1 MIHRR
6 DEFRG
11 AQATIDK
18 VHQLAKDGKI
28 NLFTQYQMASV
39 KGDKNLESIDIKHDN
54 NEIKNLK
61 TDYVLGFFGL
71 IMQLGPIANWGLNI
85 DKKTIE
91 VDTEKFETNQK
102 GIYAVGDIC
111 NYPGKL
117 KLILSGFHEGAL
129 AARACFKLARP
140 NEKYRFEF
148 TTSSKTIKER
158 LGVKKVIELYS
169 ANTPNGKK
177 ISIMLEEIGYEYK
190 VINIDLNKGDQFKPE
205 FKKISPFSKIPVI
218 IDQDNNKNIFESGAI
233 LMYLAEQ
240 SGKFYDTKDRLEI
253 NQWLM
258 AQMGYVGPMLG
269 QHHQFHH
276 YNPGKSQFGE
286 ERYFKISKR
295 IYEELDERLSK
306 SRFLAGENY
315 TIADIGTFPWIARHE
330 WHDIGLKNY
339 KNLTRWYVEI
349 SEREAVKK
357 GFKFMNKDEVPPKP

>member
-1 MIHRR
+1 
-6 DEFRG
+6 
-11 AQATIDK
+11 
-18 VHQLAKDGKI
+18 
-28 NLFTQYQMASV
+28 
-39 KGDKNLESIDIKHDN
+39 
-54 NEIKNLK
+54 
-61 TDYVLGFFGL
+61 
-71 IMQLGPIANWGLNI
+71 
-85 DKKTIE
+85 
-91 VDTEKFETNQK
+91 
-102 GIYAVGDIC
+102 
-111 NYPGKL
+111 
-117 KLILSGFHEGAL
+117 
-129 AARACFKLARP
+129 
-140 NEKYRFEF
+140 
-148 TTSSKTIKER
+148 
-158 LGVKKVIELYS
+158 
-169 ANTPNGKK
+169 
-177 ISIMLEEIGYEYK
+177 MLEEIGYEYK

-205 FKKISPFSKIPVI
+205 FKKISPLSKIPVI

-295 IYEELDERLSK
+295 IYEELDARLSR
-306 SRFLAGENY
+306 SGFLAGENY

-330 WHDIGLKNY
+330 WHDIGLKDY

>member
-1 MIHRR
+1 
-6 DEFRG
+6 
-11 AQATIDK
+11 
-18 VHQLAKDGKI
+18 
-28 NLFTQYQMASV
+28 
-39 KGDKNLESIDIKHDN
+39 
-54 NEIKNLK
+54 
-61 TDYVLGFFGL
+61 
-71 IMQLGPIANWGLNI
+71 
-85 DKKTIE
+85 
-91 VDTEKFETNQK
+91 
-102 GIYAVGDIC
+102 
-111 NYPGKL
+111 
-117 KLILSGFHEGAL
+117 
-129 AARACFKLARP
+129 
-140 NEKYRFEF
+140 
-148 TTSSKTIKER
+148 
-158 LGVKKVIELYS
+158 VIELYS

-190 VINIDLNKGDQFKPE
+190 VVNIDLNKGDQFKPE
-205 FKKISPFSKIPVI
+205 FKKISPLSKIPVI

-295 IYEELDERLSK
+295 IYEELEERLSK

-339 KNLTRWYVEI
+339 KNLTKWYVEI

>member
-1 MIHRR
+1 
-6 DEFRG
+6 
-11 AQATIDK
+11 
-18 VHQLAKDGKI
+18 
-28 NLFTQYQMASV
+28 
-39 KGDKNLESIDIKHDN
+39 
-54 NEIKNLK
+54 
-61 TDYVLGFFGL
+61 
-71 IMQLGPIANWGLNI
+71 
-85 DKKTIE
+85 
-91 VDTEKFETNQK
+91 
-102 GIYAVGDIC
+102 
-111 NYPGKL
+111 
-117 KLILSGFHEGAL
+117 
-129 AARACFKLARP
+129 
-140 NEKYRFEF
+140 
-148 TTSSKTIKER
+148 
-158 LGVKKVIELYS
+158 
-169 ANTPNGKK
+169 
-177 ISIMLEEIGYEYK
+177 MLEEIGYEYK

-205 FKKISPFSKIPVI
+205 FKKISPLSKIPVI
-218 IDQDNNKNIFESGAI
+218 IDQDNNKNVFESGAI

-295 IYEELDERLSK
+295 IYEELEERLSK

-339 KNLTRWYVEI
+339 KNLTKWYVEI